1 VNHFKDDASRNRI
14 DTRGLS
20 QGGGKK
26 PKALGTMSKS
36 GIQEISSHQ
45 ELQAQLRWNIHVRH
59 IDLVLVLFIVA
70 KVFTDFFDNDA
81 TAEKQ
86 LR

>member
-1 VNHFKDDASRNRI
+1 
-14 DTRGLS
+14 
-20 QGGGKK
+20 
-26 PKALGTMSKS
+26 MSKL

-45 ELQAQLRWNIHVRH
+45 ELQAQLRRNIHVRH

-70 KVFTDFFDNDA
+70 KVFADLFDNDA
-81 TAEKQ
+81 TVEKQ